1 MNFMKRKGKKLFALF
16 VAGCLACGFVG
27 CGDPVVSEPKPGGDD
42 SPGSSGRPP
51 EEEVIVGNWYDDENF
66 TPVIR
71 FTVTADTHIGTGT
84 TATYKWAEEMF
95 DSVWKHSYAYADS
108 QEDYNKLDAV
118 VNVGDTLD
126 YGLLGEY
133 ENLIRIYKDNI
144 REGETE
150 YLPVLAG
157 HELIQGEISD
167 FEMNFRMETNRHEI
181 INGYHL
187 LIVGNGGGSAT
198 EPIAGFEWLAEE
210 VEEAYN
216 DDPYKPIFVF
226 QHHPINNTLP
236 SSNDNRAS
244 DQYDAIYKNYPN
256 IIMFSAHTHVRGSE
270 PSNILQKDYTMVG
283 VASTAYNGY
292 GGFREDAF
300 YSIPVFQGLKKVD
313 ETINPGFSYDNA
325 IDAEHKGIGE
335 FFIVEADAK
344 GRTRIL
350 IYNIYENGFMSDI
363 DGEGT
368 MAYYFEDVTDKSTW
382 LYTDARWSEDSAPE
396 FSLGAE
402 ATITQNA
409 GGRFAVEFP
418 QAKGKYGV
426 LGYDLFLT
434 DNVSGETRSCRI
446 FSYQW
451 FAHMPTTRS
460 HEFTGLVAGNEYTLT
475 IEPVNSF
482 CKYGQ
487 PLTVTFTAA

>member
-1 MNFMKRKGKKLFALF
+1 MNSMKMKGKKLFALLL
-16 VAGCLACGFVG
+16 AGFLACGFVG
-27 CGDPVVSEPKPGGDD
+27 CGESAGG
-42 SPGSSGRPP
+42 SGGNESGAQGGSGGGSN
-51 EEEVIVGNWYDDENF
+51 EEEITGNWYDDENF

-84 TATYKWAEEMF
+84 TASYPWAEEMF
-95 DSVWKHSYAYADS
+95 DSVWKHSYAYADA

-118 VNVGDTLD
+118 VNVGDSLD

-157 HELIQGEISD
+157 HELIRGEVSD
-167 FEMNFRMETNRHEI
+167 FESNFRMKTCRHEI

-187 LIVGNGGGSAT
+187 LIVGNGGGSAR
-198 EPIAGFEWLAEE
+198 EPLAGFDWLREE

-226 QHHPINNTLP
+226 QHHPINDTIP

-244 DQYDAIYKNYPN
+244 AQYDAIYKNYPN
-256 IIMFSAHTHVRGSE
+256 IILFTAHTHVPGSE
-270 PSNILQKDYTMVG
+270 PANILQNDYTMLG
-283 VASTAYNGY
+283 VASTAYNEY
-292 GGFREDAF
+292 GGFQKDLY
-300 YSIPVFQGLKKVD
+300 YSLPVFQGLKTVD
-313 ETINPGFSYDNA
+313 DTIDPGYSYNNA

-344 GRTRIL
+344 GRTRVM
-350 IYNIYENGFMSDI
+350 IYNIYENGWRADI

-382 LYTDARWSEDSAPE
+382 LYTDARWNENSAPE
-396 FSLGAE
+396 FPMGAE
-402 ATITQNA
+402 ATVTNNA
-409 GGRFAVEFP
+409 GGNFAVQFP

-426 LGYDLFLT
+426 LAYDLFLT
-434 DNVSGETRSCRI
+434 DNASGERRSCRI
-446 FSYQW
+446 FSLQW
-451 FAHMPTTRS
+451 FAHMPETRS
-460 HEFTGLVAGNEYTLT
+460 HEFKGLTVGNEYTLK